1 MRKFFSGNKSL
12 SAIAGVA
19 IFLINFMTISS
30 LQAKETFSYK
40 IMVQEKEIGKMIYEV
55 EEENNFLQ
63 IKSFI
68 KLAEE
73 EMERDAQLT
82 ILRDT
87 YEPLRSQKWV
97 KLPGGEIVIET
108 IYEER
113 KAQIKITSPEG
124 AKEATVSL
132 PSPVFDSE
140 EIPYLIGKP
149 PCEKEKVISVLVPIS
164 GMVWRGKIQ
173 KIAQSEE
180 EETFRFTLGGEITY
194 LRYQKEK
201 PRLVELQAPQRGYNL
216 VLEGHSFPEENN

>member
-12 SAIAGVA
+12 SVIVGVVV
-19 IFLINFMTISS
+19 FLINFMVISS
-30 LQAKETFSYK
+30 PQAKETFSYK
-40 IMVQEKEIGKMIYEV
+40 IMVQEKEAGKMIYEV
-55 EEENNFLQ
+55 EEENGVLQ
-63 IKSFI
+63 IRSFI
-68 KLAEE
+68 QLSQGER
-73 EMERDAQLT
+73 ERDAQIT

-87 YEPLRSQKWV
+87 YEPLHSQKWV

-124 AKEATVSL
+124 AKEATISL
-132 PSPVFDSE
+132 PSPTFDSE
-140 EIPYLIGKP
+140 EIPYLIGKL

-201 PRLVELQAPQRGYNL
+201 PRLMELQAPQRGYNL
-216 VLEGHSFPEENN
+216 VLEDYSSPEEE